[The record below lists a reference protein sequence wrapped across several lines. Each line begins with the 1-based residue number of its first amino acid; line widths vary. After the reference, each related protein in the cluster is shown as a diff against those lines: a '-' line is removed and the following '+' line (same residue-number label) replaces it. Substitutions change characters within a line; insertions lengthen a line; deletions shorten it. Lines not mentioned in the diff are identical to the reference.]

1 MLHAIRRQ
9 STNAF
14 GHAMP
19 STIRAGWAEVLF
31 LLPWFLVYE
40 AGIEVLRWGWR
51 GGADLWMR
59 TWLDSRCAG
68 SGACLPLLIV
78 AGLLLSRW
86 ELRRTSSQTSA
97 SDEHLGHGRRLM
109 IAIAAAF
116 GLVTFGSLWMGLWN
130 GHPAADVDWSETRH
144 HLVIAYFGAGLH
156 EEFLFRGLLMG
167 GMIALLRLIRVP
179 AVFATGLGLVLSS
192 LIFGVAHLIPPTAL
206 PDWNSLSMACHQ
218 LTERGNSAALAFRCL
233 AGCYFGALTLRHGL
247 GVAAVAHVLYDIAV
261 GVVLPHAKSSW
272 Q

>member
-9 STNAF
+9 STNAL
-14 GHAMP
+14 GHAIP

-59 TWLDSRCAG
+59 TWLDSHYAG
-68 SGACLPLLIV
+68 AGTCLPLLIV

-86 ELRRTSSQTSA
+86 EPRRTSFESDQT
-97 SDEHLGHGRRLM
+97 LGHGRRLIVAM
-109 IAIAAAF
+109 GAAF
-116 GLVTFGSLWMGLWN
+116 GLVTIGSLWMGLWN
-130 GHPAADVDWSETRH
+130 GQPAADIEWSETRH

-167 GMIALLRLIRVP
+167 GMIAALRLIRIPV
-179 AVFATGLGLVLSS
+179 ALATGIGLVSSS
-192 LIFGVAHLIPPTAL
+192 LIFGFAHLIPPTSL
-206 PDWNSLSMACHQ
+206 PDWSSLSMACHQ
-218 LTERGNSAALAFRCL
+218 FTERGATAALAFRCL
-233 AGCYFGALTLRHGL
+233 AGCYFGVLTLRHGL
-247 GVAAVAHVLYDIAV
+247 GVAAVAHVLYDIVV
-261 GVVLPHAKSSW
+261 GVVLPDAKSSW
-272 Q
+272 